1 MNATKHIRRGVIGA
15 LLVWVIPS
23 AVLIL
28 TGHVGLQI
36 VASFVYMGFV
46 VGTSIGYRWGMKDQD
61 ALINEVYGEEWRQD
75 AAVGYHRRRREA
87 APWN

>member
-1 MNATKHIRRGVIGA
+1 MNATKHIRRGLIAA
-15 LLVWVIPS
+15 LLIWVIPS

-36 VASFVYMGFV
+36 VASLVYVGFV
-46 VGTSIGYRWGMKDQD
+46 LGNTIGYRWGMKDQD
-61 ALINEVYGEEWRQD
+61 AIIDEVYGKEWRQD
-75 AAVGYHRRRREA
+75 AAVGYHRRKRGA